1 MSNYGSNYGELNKLF
16 YKADH
21 EIKDG
26 LIGEAFDTLNYIIE
40 QDTEFGKA
48 YNHLGWIYETKEKD
62 YQKAEEC
69 YRLAL
74 KYAADYTPVYLN
86 YAILLST
93 LKRYEELEMHLAR
106 SLEVPGINE
115 SKIWNEY
122 GIMYEM
128 QGKYRRA
135 IEAYKKSIQFSLINE
150 DIERFEKSVQRCRKK
165 QALHRADED
174 NNLEI

>member
-1 MSNYGSNYGELNKLF
+1 MDNYNDQLGELNKLF
-16 YKADH
+16 YRADN

-26 LIGEAFDTLNYIIE
+26 LIGEALDTLTQIIG
-40 QDTEFGKA
+40 QDAQFGKA

-74 KYAADYTPVYLN
+74 KYASDYTPVYLN

-93 LKRYEELEMHLAR
+93 LKRYSELEAHLER

-115 SKIWNEY
+115 SKIWNER
-122 GIMYEM
+122 GIMYEL
-128 QGKYRRA
+128 QGRYGDA
-135 IEAYKKSIQFSLINE
+135 IEAYKKSIQLSLVNE
-150 DIERFEKSVQRCRKK
+150 DIERFETSINRCKK
-165 QALHRADED
+165 KRTIE
-174 NNLEI
+174 NES